1 LDFLENYESFDK
13 TRIFNVSAITCFLR
27 QILIILSSLFNLTLF
42 QQFKYTANSMIMTNK
57 KWAVKRITVN
67 LATQEAEKLEKYCQ
81 QTGRPATDVIRE
93 LIRSLSVSD
102 DSKDVYK

>member
-1 LDFLENYESFDK
+1 
-13 TRIFNVSAITCFLR
+13 
-27 QILIILSSLFNLTLF
+27 
-42 QQFKYTANSMIMTNK
+42 MTNK

-93 LIRSLSVSD
+93 LIRGLLLSEEA
-102 DSKDVYK
+102 KDANR

>member
-1 LDFLENYESFDK
+1 
-13 TRIFNVSAITCFLR
+13 
-27 QILIILSSLFNLTLF
+27 
-42 QQFKYTANSMIMTNK
+42 MIMTNK

-93 LIRSLSVSD
+93 LIRSLPLTEEARESS
-102 DSKDVYK
+102 S

>member
-1 LDFLENYESFDK
+1 
-13 TRIFNVSAITCFLR
+13 
-27 QILIILSSLFNLTLF
+27 
-42 QQFKYTANSMIMTNK
+42 MIMTNK

-93 LIRSLSVSD
+93 LIRSLPLTEEAR
-102 DSKDVYK
+102 DSSS